1 MRKYLLAALHWATL
15 MMVFGAL
22 LVGVQALAAQIP
34 SGPPPPPPPPP
45 DEQGDVV
52 KLGTT
57 TVLVSFSA
65 IDKGGN
71 YVLDLTQNDMKVFED
86 GKEQEITYFVPALL
100 NLQQDSPTV
109 VMLLLDGSKYVRAS
123 LSSDA
128 QPSSQ
133 FLRMLPPNALVAVA
147 NFGAG
152 FTVTQTF
159 TRDREAIQRAFD
171 AATGAAETSNLFQA
185 VVIGSE
191 TLDRVPPVVPDRPN
205 RKILVVISNG
215 RDSNR
220 SVSLW
225 NALREANAAG
235 VKIFA
240 VELRSSAD
248 EAISSAENQAPS
260 LYEDPNSRLL
270 GQVSR
275 KKEDDPSG
283 GGVSSSGFPRSR
295 FDFEQL
301 ALNTGGLYFSSF
313 RSANGLGPVLRD
325 VALQVRNEYVI
336 GYQPK
341 ISDSDGKLRKIE
353 VRIARKG
360 VKPQGARKGYIA
372 ERGKDEKANS
382 RK

>member
-1 MRKYLLAALHWATL
+1 MRKYLLAALHWAKL

-34 SGPPPPPPPPP
+34 SGPPPPPPLPP
-45 DEQGDVV
+45 DDQGDVV

-71 YVLDLTQNDMKVFED
+71 YVLDLTQNDVKVFEE

-128 QPSSQ
+128 QTSTQ

-171 AATGAAETSNLFQA
+171 AATGAAEVSNLFQA
-185 VVIGSE
+185 VAIGSE

-275 KKEDDPSG
+275 RGDDPSG
-283 GGVSSSGFPRSR
+283 GGVSSSGFSSSR
-295 FDFEQL
+295 LDFEQL

-341 ISDSDGKLRKIE
+341 VNDSDGKLRKIE

-372 ERGKDEKANS
+372 ENRGKDEKANS